1 MTFQHRDKSAALPA
15 SCTRVARLRFEPTQS
30 TPKHFELRERCAI
43 NAIERWLCTN
53 FRWVVIKLQVSNDV
67 TRCCVRLTCN
77 SPMAGCD

>member
-1 MTFQHRDKSAALPA
+1 MTFQHWNKSAALPA
-15 SCTRVARLRFEPTQS
+15 SCTRVAGLRFEPMQS
-30 TPKHFELRERCAI
+30 TPKHQLRERCAI

-53 FRWVVIKLQVSNDV
+53 FHWVVIKLQVPNDV